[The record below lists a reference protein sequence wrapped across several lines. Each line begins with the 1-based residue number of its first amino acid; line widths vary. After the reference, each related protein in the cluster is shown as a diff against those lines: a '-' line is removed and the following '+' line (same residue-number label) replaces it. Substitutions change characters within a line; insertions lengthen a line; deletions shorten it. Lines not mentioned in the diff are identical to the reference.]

1 MVEKNT
7 VKTAGSGCAMCGKP
21 VVEKYRPF
29 CSKRCADLDLGKLLN
44 ESYKKNGNNT
54 TKWTR
59 AMKMIRD
66 FLLKETKM
74 RKKREAPQKK
84 D

>member
-29 CSKRCADLDLGKLLN
+29 CSKRC
-44 ESYKKNGNNT
+44 
-54 TKWTR
+54 
-59 AMKMIRD
+59 
-66 FLLKETKM
+66 
-74 RKKREAPQKK
+74 
-84 D
+84 